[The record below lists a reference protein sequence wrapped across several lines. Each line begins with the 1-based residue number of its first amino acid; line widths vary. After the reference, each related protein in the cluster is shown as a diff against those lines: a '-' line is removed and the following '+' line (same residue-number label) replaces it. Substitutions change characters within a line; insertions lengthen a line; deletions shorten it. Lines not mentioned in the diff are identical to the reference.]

1 MTQTGPDQGLTAFSH
16 DGGDVGVLLCHGFP
30 GAPGSMRPWADH
42 LVDAGYTVRL
52 PLLPGHGTRWQDANR
67 TTFDDWFA
75 EVSAA
80 LQELTDRCR
89 AVVVCGLSMGG
100 TLTLRL
106 AEQYPDA
113 MAGIVL
119 VNPSVLTLRKD
130 AKYLLPV
137 LRYVLPAY
145 QGIIGDIAK
154 PDVVEP
160 GYKYIPVKAMY
171 SLSQAWK
178 TVRADLPKVTA
189 PMLLMHSRV
198 DHIVEPVNAE
208 VVRDEV
214 SSTSITDIVLERSY
228 HVATLDHDAEL
239 IFTSSVEFI
248 EKVTASVP

>member
-208 VVRDEV
+208 VIRDEV
-214 SSTSITDIVLERSY
+214 SSTNITDIVLERSY